1 VGGDREPQ
9 TDKHLPPSTF
19 TGKFLKRSQHL
30 GFGVFLDIWSMARE
44 HPLLPD
50 FIEVLQEGNY
60 VSRAG
65 DGLEQLD
72 LLERVR

>member
-1 VGGDREPQ
+1 
-9 TDKHLPPSTF
+9 
-19 TGKFLKRSQHL
+19 
-30 GFGVFLDIWSMARE
+30 MARE

-60 VSRAG
+60 VGRAG
-65 DGLEQLD
+65 NGLEQLD